1 MNGFNVISIKLQNNR
16 KRTILS
22 TILVTLNFG
31 ILSITSNSTTQ
42 SNLNKILQSMIT
54 SPTSSNLI
62 ISSLSLSGLNT
73 NLASSSTTTIQNN
86 GD

>member
-1 MNGFNVISIKLQNNR
+1 MNSFNVISIKLQNTR

-42 SNLNKILQSMIT
+42 SNLNKILQSLIN
-54 SPTSSNLI
+54 SPINSPNLI
-62 ISSLSLSGLNT
+62 ISSFSLSGLNT
-73 NLASSSTTTIQNN
+73 NLASTTTIQNGN
-86 GD
+86 FK

>member
-1 MNGFNVISIKLQNNR
+1 MNSFNVISIKQENNR

-31 ILSITSNSTTQ
+31 VLSITSYSTTQ

-54 SPTSSNLI
+54 SPINSNLI
-62 ISSLSLSGLNT
+62 ISSLSLSGLNI
-73 NLASSSTTTIQNN
+73 NLASTTTIQNSN
-86 GD
+86 

>member
-1 MNGFNVISIKLQNNR
+1 MNSFNVISIKQENNR

-54 SPTSSNLI
+54 SPINSNLI

-73 NLASSSTTTIQNN
+73 NLASTTTIQNGN
-86 GD
+86 